1 MEAHVTAHSQSYR
14 LRQRAEEAQV
24 QHGQEL
30 RADLSHIRVTASGA
44 PSSEWPAT
52 PEGCGEVF
60 FCNMGPVRVRQ
71 VLASGDGGPLPT
83 NVIVE
88 GLEVPG
94 AGFYDLLNV
103 LVRSN
108 GDIRLVVDAETRVV
122 PAAEYAE
129 PAQI

>member
-1 MEAHVTAHSQSYR
+1 MEGHVTARSQSYR
-14 LRQRAEEAQV
+14 LRERAEEAQV
-24 QHGQEL
+24 RHGQEL
-30 RADLSHIRVTASGA
+30 RADLPNIRVTASGA
-44 PSSEWPAT
+44 SPSEWPGTA
-52 PEGCGEVF
+52 EGCDEVF
-60 FCNMGPVRVRQ
+60 FCNMGPIRVRQ